1 MGFMFPANGKLGR
14 FGNSAA
20 WWLGIQPYEL
30 FFYVFLP
37 PLLLDAAV
45 RIDFFLFKKVW
56 SKNRAG
62 RPGYAPCR
70 RRRGAP
76 GRCHGWRS
84 CAVAAGWH
92 GTSPVV
98 SGNVHRVRAA
108 LCLVAARRACF
119 SHAAFA
125 T

>member
-56 SKNRAG
+56 QKIARAG
-62 RPGYAPCR
+62 RR
-70 RRRGAP
+70 TR
-76 GRCHGWRS
+76 
-84 CAVAAGWH
+84 
-92 GTSPVV
+92 
-98 SGNVHRVRAA
+98 RAA
-108 LCLVAARRACF
+108 PVAARPGVARRSAPDGCGWLAW
-119 SHAAFA
+119 HPAFLC
-125 T
+125 